1 MIISVG
7 RNLTT
12 LKKDRKSALI
22 VLKCVNISLH
32 RYPKKKERK
41 KKEKKKI
48 RRMLEIGPGINNQS
62 CFFRLKVKRT

>member
-41 KKEKKKI
+41 KEKGKK
-48 RRMLEIGPGINNQS
+48 NQTNA
-62 CFFRLKVKRT
+62 RNRTWYKQPKLLF